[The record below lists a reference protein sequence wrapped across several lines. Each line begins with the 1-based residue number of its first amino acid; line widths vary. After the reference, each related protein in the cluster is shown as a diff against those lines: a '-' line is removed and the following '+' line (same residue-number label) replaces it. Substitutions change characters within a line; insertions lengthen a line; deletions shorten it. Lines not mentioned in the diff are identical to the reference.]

1 MNKPKKTTKMK
12 KLILLSL
19 LSLFIVSC
27 KSTSHTD
34 CDAYSNLNQE
44 TKPVYTQSMA
54 EKLQN
59 EDVKFM
65 KENWTKEQIDQFAKE
80 YVYKTIIINGDTLK

>member
-1 MNKPKKTTKMK
+1 MK
-12 KLILLSL
+12 
-19 LSLFIVSC
+19 SLFFVSILTLTLVSC
-27 KSTSHTD
+27 KSSSHTQ
-34 CDAYSNLNQE
+34 CDAYSSLNQE

-54 EKLQN
+54 EKLQS

-80 YVYKTIIINGDTLK
+80 YVYKTVVFNGDTLK